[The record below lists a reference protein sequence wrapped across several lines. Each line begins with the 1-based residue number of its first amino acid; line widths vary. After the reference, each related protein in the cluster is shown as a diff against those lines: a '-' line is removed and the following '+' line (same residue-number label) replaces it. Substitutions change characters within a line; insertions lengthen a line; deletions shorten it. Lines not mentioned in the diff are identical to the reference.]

1 MSSPTRIPRPAK
13 QESDDMPE
21 QFLPGAKHQLANM
34 DAGPSTG
41 PKLPRVVWHSTE
53 NDPDTTSPATIAN
66 FLDGKNFSVHLV
78 WNPVSGAIVQT
89 LPADR
94 YGRGLKGSGFP
105 TNRMG
110 NPCIQIEVVGF
121 AAHPF
126 TDGPC
131 KGLDQIMDW
140 LRSFGIPDVFPSG
153 VAGNRDRQTW
163 QKAGHFTHA
172 VAPDNDHTDPGLI
185 NPKRLFDAG
194 HGHGPGPHPREHV
207 VVVGDT
213 LSAIAHSNGL
223 SLGQVK
229 ALNPG
234 LVDAAHK
241 FGDLIHPGEVVRL
254 S

>member
-1 MSSPTRIPRPAK
+1 
-13 QESDDMPE
+13 MPE
-21 QFLPGAKHQLANM
+21 MFLPGAVQRLASM
-34 DAGPSTG
+34 DAGPCSG
-41 PKLPRVVWHSTE
+41 NLPRIVWHSTE
-53 NDPDTTSPATIAN
+53 NDPSRTSAATIAN
-66 FLDGKNFSVHLV
+66 FLDRENFSVHLV

-89 LPADR
+89 IPADR

-105 TNRMG
+105 TNTMG

-121 AAHPF
+121 AADPF

-131 KGLDQIMDW
+131 TGLDRIMDW

-163 QKAGHFTHA
+163 QKPGHFTHA

-185 NPKRLFDAG
+185 DPKRLFAAG
-194 HGHGPGPHPREHV
+194 GHSVAHEHPREHIV
-207 VVVGDT
+207 EAGET
-213 LSAIAHSNGL
+213 LGGIASSNGVL
-223 SLGQVK
+223 VDRLR

-234 LVDAAHK
+234 LFDAAHHN
-241 FGDLIHPGEVVRL
+241 GNLIHPGEVVHL

>member
-1 MSSPTRIPRPAK
+1 
-13 QESDDMPE
+13 MPDR
-21 QFLPGAKHQLANM
+21 FLPGAVQSLAHE
-34 DAGPSTG
+34 DAGPCSG
-41 PKLPRVVWHSTE
+41 SLPRVVWHSTE
-53 NDPDTTSPATIAN
+53 NDPSKTSAATIAN
-66 FLDGKNFSVHLV
+66 FLDRENFSVHLV

-89 LPADR
+89 IPANR

-105 TNRMG
+105 TNTMG

-121 AAHPF
+121 AAEPF
-126 TDGPC
+126 TNGPC
-131 KGLDQIMDW
+131 TGLDRIMDW

-185 NPKRLFDAG
+185 DPKRLFAAG
-194 HGHGPGPHPREHV
+194 GHSVAHGQPREHV
-207 VVVGDT
+207 VQSGET
-213 LSAIAHSNGL
+213 LAGIASSHGVL
-223 SLGQVK
+223 LDHLR

-234 LVDAAHK
+234 LFDAAHHD
-241 FGDLIHPGEVVRL
+241 GNLIHPGEVVHL